1 MMVMMMMSYYQVMIG
16 SLSVVLVRR
25 DDLLQQLVT
34 PAVGGVVL
42 GHLAGSLYS
51 GLVTSKQDCGVRCG
65 SVGRGGINN
74 VCWQDV
80 GPRPGAPLR
89 QHRLQEEALRAGAEA
104 GRGHHDQEESDPRAG
119 RLLGGP
125 LHARGDPGARVH
137 TLHTHVGGPVS
148 HVSRVPIL

>member
-1 MMVMMMMSYYQVMIG
+1 MCVRGGFFSRAVSVTVEPGEEGELQVMMVMMMMMMMMMMITYYQVMIG

-74 VCWQDV
+74 VC
-80 GPRPGAPLR
+80 
-89 QHRLQEEALRAGAEA
+89 AGCGSATCSSSPA
-104 GRGHHDQEESDPRAG
+104 IST
-119 RLLGGP
+119 
-125 LHARGDPGARVH
+125 ARGSTSCWSGGGAR
-137 TLHTHVGGPVS
+137 S
-148 HVSRVPIL
+148 S